1 MEKVVVKCEIE
12 IGLSVFVSELVCKF
26 QMTCLKGT

>member
-1 MEKVVVKCEIE
+1 MEKVVVNYEIE